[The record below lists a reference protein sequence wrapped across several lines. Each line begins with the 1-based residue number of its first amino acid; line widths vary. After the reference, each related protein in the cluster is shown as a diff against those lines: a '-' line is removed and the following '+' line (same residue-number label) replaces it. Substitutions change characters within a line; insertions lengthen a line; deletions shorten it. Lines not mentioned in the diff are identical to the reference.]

1 MQNKNKQQIFNIHH
15 NQFSPN
21 SPLDKMDISALSED
35 KFDAVD
41 WINEN
46 FKKFSEENKSS
57 KAASGTK
64 SINDSSD
71 NLALEFINNYVS
83 KLQLY
88 VQQVNYAVED
98 SSQQLVASLPRIV
111 KDVKTLHS
119 DVKSLQGRML
129 EMRQEVAAVQEETGE
144 CMATL
149 EKLNSQQTK
158 LQTAKESLQESDGWG
173 NLISGLE
180 DSFERSDLK
189 VRNKSRQHLISNYN
203 MLISLLFSF

>member
-1 MQNKNKQQIFNIHH
+1 
-15 NQFSPN
+15 
-21 SPLDKMDISALSED
+21 MDISALSED

-41 WINEN
+41 WINEH
-46 FKKFSEENKSS
+46 FKKFSEENKTS
-57 KAASGTK
+57 KAASVTK
-64 SINDSSD
+64 STNDSGD

-189 VRNKSRQHLISNYN
+189 VRNESRQHLISNYN
-203 MLISLLFSF
+203 MLISLLFSS